1 MNDVSTPEQR
11 NTFERHFQTAIQIT
25 LVALIIWAGQQLV
38 TTSHRVVSLEVKVGA
53 LEAAVMQGTD
63 DRYRA
68 RDAQRDFD
76 AMRREMTETNRL
88 HDIYHRNIED
98 RIKKLEGRQ

>member
-1 MNDVSTPEQR
+1 MADMSTPEER
-11 NTFERHFQTAIQIT
+11 TTFERHFQTAIQIT

-68 RDAQRDFD
+68 RDAERDFNTI
-76 AMRREMTETNRL
+76 RRELAESNRL
-88 HDIYHRNIED
+88 HDTYHRNIEE
-98 RIKKLEGRQ
+98 RLKKLEARQ